1 MNQLLTRG
9 GLILVLACVVSIPT
23 LSNGKAQKN
32 AKDKSH
38 DTLTCHDDWQ
48 NNRLVNH
55 CEIKEQTLP
64 VSDNTIS
71 VDGRKNGGVSIKGWE
86 RNEILM
92 RARLQ
97 TAGPTEAE
105 ANELAQQV
113 KIETAGAKIFATGP
127 ENRNDHWWSVS
138 YEIFVPQRSNL
149 SLKTNNGGISIAD
162 VNGRMEFSA
171 LNGGVHLSRVGGSV
185 KGGTTNGGLH
195 IELSGNRWDGEALD
209 VSTTNGGVSMSIP
222 ENYSAHLETGTVNGQ
237 LSIEFPV
244 TVQGNIT
251 RELAVNLGSGG
262 ATIRAMTTNGG
273 VKIRRGEGVKL

>member
-1 MNQLLTRG
+1 
-9 GLILVLACVVSIPT
+9 
-23 LSNGKAQKN
+23 
-32 AKDKSH
+32 
-38 DTLTCHDDWQ
+38 
-48 NNRLVNH
+48 
-55 CEIKEQTLP
+55 
-64 VSDNTIS
+64 
-71 VDGRKNGGVSIKGWE
+71 
-86 RNEILM
+86 
-92 RARLQ
+92 
-97 TAGPTEAE
+97 
-105 ANELAQQV
+105 
-113 KIETAGAKIFATGP
+113 
-127 ENRNDHWWSVS
+127 
-138 YEIFVPQRSNL
+138 
-149 SLKTNNGGISIAD
+149 
-162 VNGRMEFSA
+162 MEFSA

-185 KGGTTNGGLH
+185 KGGTTNGGFH